1 MDPNNLWYEYL
12 FSFLVM
18 MEEEE
23 EEKSSVLD
31 ASCYVID
38 SVLISKLP
46 LLN

>member
-1 MDPNNLWYEYL
+1 
-12 FSFLVM
+12 M

-23 EEKSSVLD
+23 EEEKETSVLD